1 MLRDKDGHRKF
12 TSAPVVAKQVDGPL
26 QPRDLDRAD
35 RCSSQGP
42 GMTCSKERL
51 LYGRYHV
58 SFVPQF
64 HPPRQPMAARGA
76 PAHRLTA
83 RDRSLDDAKH
93 TVSLSK
99 SPPSD
104 IRGPMSQSTTGE
116 NARRAVHALGDSHD
130 AGNSGSACGDLV

>member
-1 MLRDKDGHRKF
+1 MQIPDAHAAQQEGHPKF
-12 TSAPVVAKQVDGPL
+12 MSMAFVVKQVHGPL
-26 QPRDLDRAD
+26 RPRDLDRAD

-58 SFVPQF
+58 SFVPRS
-64 HPPRQPMAARGA
+64 HPLRQRMATRGA
-76 PAHRLTA
+76 PAHGPIA
-83 RDRSLDDAKH
+83 QNRSLDDAKH

-104 IRGPMSQSTTGE
+104 IRGPMSQWKTGE
-116 NARRAVHALGDSHD
+116 NARRAARFVC
-130 AGNSGSACGDLV
+130 AGRQS